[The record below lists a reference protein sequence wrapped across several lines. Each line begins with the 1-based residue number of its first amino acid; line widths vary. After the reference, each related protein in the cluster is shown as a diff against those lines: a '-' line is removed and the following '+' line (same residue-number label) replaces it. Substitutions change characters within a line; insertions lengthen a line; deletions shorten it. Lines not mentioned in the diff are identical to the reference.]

1 MADIGVRII
10 GEDQAS
16 SAFRAIS
23 ESSRQTANDVGGLGS
38 AFSGM
43 SNVIASGVVK
53 GQAIIGLFNSIIGA
67 AQGVTS
73 AIGGFVASTQRMNTD
88 LENTRG
94 SFGVLLGS
102 AEQAEEMIKK
112 MRVAAQTTTLSF
124 EEFRNSGK
132 YLLSF
137 QFEASKVVD
146 ITKAI
151 GAAVYALNAQSVG
164 GMERIIRALGQMKAA
179 SRISREDLNQ
189 LTEVGV
195 PAFKMLADVFGVTT
209 AEIGKM
215 ITKGLLPADQAIDGL
230 INQFQRLYGASS
242 AQMATNL
249 SVVTSNLG
257 DFFQQA
263 QQIVGSGVFT
273 VYKQQLQE
281 VTKAVGSPVF
291 MQIATQLGGVVG
303 DAYRKFNESAVSPA
317 IRAVTDFM
325 NSLDIVNPRP
335 AITRLL
341 TDIEGLLN
349 GLITQYLGGNGLL
362 VVKNFMSVF
371 NQLAQS
377 GVTLLQS
384 GNIFTALKQ
393 ISSLGQDTSAGQ
405 FIGLLA
411 NEIGNLIQSGGQL
424 KNFLIPVLKD
434 LMDSL
439 SSAAGNPSVKAFATS
454 FTELFSVTNKEGQT
468 FRLQFGEVIG
478 FVRTAVANLVDFL
491 TPIGPV
497 IKSIFEFILPQLQLA
512 LNLMTNIMQL
522 ANDIKKLFADVQNAS
537 VAPANQAGQAIAGN
551 FSQGLSASMAEANQ
565 SIASTIINN
574 LTQTG
579 NYLASSAAVSSTWS
593 NVGNSIA
600 QAITNGY
607 NGGFT
612 GLISAIQSKIGVAT
626 IKVATTPSNITSA
639 AGNGDSSSQREVF
652 AMQSNGGETE
662 QGVAANYYGTA
673 NSETSNSKTSFAGIT
688 RVYQNNVTI
697 VTNKTD
703 PRDLVASANFL
714 FQKNAYNS

>member
-1 MADIGVRII
+1 MADIGVRIV

-16 SAFRAIS
+16 SAFRSIS
-23 ESSRQTANDVGGLGS
+23 EASRQTANDVGGLGG
-38 AFSGM
+38 AFNSM
-43 SNVIASGVVK
+43 SNTIASGVVK
-53 GQAIIGLFNSIIGA
+53 GQAVIGLFNGILSA

-73 AIGGFVASTQRMNTD
+73 AIGGFINTTQRMNSD
-88 LENTRG
+88 LENTKG

-102 AEQAEEMIKK
+102 AEKATEMINQ
-112 MRVAAQTTTLSF
+112 MRVASQTTTMSF

-146 ITKAI
+146 ITKSI
-151 GAAVYALNAQSVG
+151 GAAVYALNAQDVG

-179 SRISREDLNQ
+179 GKITLENLNQ

-195 PAFKMLADVFGVTT
+195 PAIKMLSDVFGTST
-209 AEIGKM
+209 SQMTEM
-215 ITKGLLPADQAIDGL
+215 IHKGLLPADQAIDGL
-230 INQFQRLYGASS
+230 INQFKRLYGASGD
-242 AQMATNL
+242 QMAQNL

-257 DFFQQA
+257 DFWQQA
-263 QQIVGSGVFT
+263 QQVVGSGVFT

-281 VTKAVGSPVF
+281 VTKVLGSPVF

-303 DAYRKFNESAVSPA
+303 DAYRKFNETAVAPA
-317 IRAVTDFM
+317 MRAVVNFM
-325 NSLDIVNPRP
+325 NALDTTNPRP

-349 GLITQYLGGNGLL
+349 GLITQYLGGNGLS

-393 ISSLGQDTSAGQ
+393 ISSLGQDSDAGK
-405 FIGLLA
+405 FVGLLA
-411 NEIGNLIQSGGQL
+411 NEFGNLIQAGGQL
-424 KNFLIPVLKD
+424 KQFLIPVLKD
-434 LMDSL
+434 VMDSL
-439 SSAAGNPSVKAFATS
+439 SAAAGNPSVKAFAS
-454 FTELFSVTNKEGQT
+454 AFTELFSVTNKEGQT
-468 FRLQFGEVIG
+468 FHLQLGEIIG
-478 FVRTAVANLVDFL
+478 FVRTAVANLVEFL

-497 IKSIFEFILPQLQLA
+497 IKKIFEFILPQLELA

-522 ANDIKKLFADVQNAS
+522 ANNIKKLFSDVQSAS
-537 VAPANQAGQAIAGN
+537 IAPANQAGQAIAGN
-551 FSQGLSASMAEANQ
+551 FSQGLSASMATASQ
-565 SIASTIINN
+565 SIAATVIDK

-579 NYLASSAAVSSTWS
+579 NYLASSASVSSTWA

-607 NGGFT
+607 NGGFA
-612 GLISAIQSKIGVAT
+612 GLINAIQSKIGVAE
-626 IKVATTPSNITSA
+626 IKIATTPSTISGANLGGGSGGNSGGGNA
-639 AGNGDSSSQREVF
+639 QGAGEPIVP
-652 AMQSNGGETE
+652 
-662 QGVAANYYGTA
+662 ANYYSTA
-673 NSETSNSKTSFAGIT
+673 NNERANPDTSSAGAT
-688 RVYQNNVTI
+688 RIYQNSVTI
-697 VTNKTD
+697 VTSKTD
-703 PRDLVASANFL
+703 PRDLIASANFL

>member
-1 MADIGVRII
+1 MADIGVRIV

-16 SAFRAIS
+16 SAFRSIS
-23 ESSRQTANDVGGLGS
+23 EASRQTANDVGGLGG
-38 AFSGM
+38 AFNSM
-43 SNVIASGVVK
+43 SNTIASGVVK
-53 GQAIIGLFNSIIGA
+53 GQAVIGLFNSILGA
-67 AQGVTS
+67 AQSVTS
-73 AIGGFVASTQRMNTD
+73 AIGGFVQTTQSMNSS

-102 AEQAEEMIKK
+102 AEKAEEMINK
-112 MRVAAQTTTLSF
+112 MRIAAQTTTMSF

-146 ITKAI
+146 ITKSI
-151 GAAVYALNAQSVG
+151 GAAVYALNAQDVG

-179 SRISREDLNQ
+179 GKITLENLNQ

-195 PAFKMLADVFGVTT
+195 PAVKMLSDVFGTTT
-209 AEIGKM
+209 ANITQM
-215 ITKGLLPADQAIDGL
+215 ISKGLLPADEAINGL
-230 INQFQRLYGASS
+230 IAQFQRLYGASGD
-242 AQMATNL
+242 QMAQNL

-257 DFFQQA
+257 DFWQQA
-263 QQIVGSGVFT
+263 QQVVGSGVFT

-281 VTKAVGSPVF
+281 VTKVLGSPVF

-303 DAYRKFNESAVSPA
+303 DAYRKFNETAVMPA
-317 IRAVTDFM
+317 IRAVVDFM
-325 NSLDIVNPRP
+325 NALDTVNPRP
-335 AITRLL
+335 AITKLL
-341 TDIEGLLN
+341 TDMEGLLN
-349 GLITQYLGGNGLL
+349 GLITQYLGGNGLSA
-362 VVKNFMSVF
+362 VKNFMSVF

-405 FIGLLA
+405 FVGLLA
-411 NEIGNLIQSGGQL
+411 NELGNLIQAGGQL
-424 KNFLIPVLKD
+424 KNFLIPILKD
-434 LMDSL
+434 LMDAL
-439 SSAAGNPSVKAFATS
+439 SAAAGNPSVKAFATA
-454 FTELFSVTNKEGQT
+454 FTDLFSVTNKEGQT
-468 FRLQFGEVIG
+468 FRLQFGEIIG

-497 IKSIFEFILPQLQLA
+497 IKAIFEFILPQLELA

-522 ANDIKKLFADVQNAS
+522 ANNIKKLFSDVQNAS
-537 VAPANQAGQAIAGN
+537 IAPANQAGQAIAGN
-551 FSQGLSASMAEANQ
+551 FSQGLSTSMAEASQ
-565 SIASTIINN
+565 SIASKVIND

-579 NYLASSAAVSSTWS
+579 NYLASSAAVSSTWA

-607 NGGFT
+607 NGGFA
-612 GLISAIQSKIGVAT
+612 GLINAIQSKIGVAT
-626 IKVATTPSNITSA
+626 IRVATTPSSIVGGQGGGGGDTQR
-639 AGNGDSSSQREVF
+639 NGGQDQGVDPQRVYASF
-652 AMQSNGGETE
+652 SNPSNNGGEKPDASPA
-662 QGVAANYYGTA
+662 GV
-673 NSETSNSKTSFAGIT
+673 T
-688 RVYQNNVTI
+688 RIYQNSVTI

-714 FQKNAYNS
+714 FQKNAFNS

>member
-1 MADIGVRII
+1 MADIGVRIV

-16 SAFRAIS
+16 SAFRSIS
-23 ESSRQTANDVGGLGS
+23 ESSRQTANDVGGLGN
-38 AFSGM
+38 AFNSM
-43 SNVIASGVVK
+43 SNTIASGVVK
-53 GQAIIGLFNSIIGA
+53 GQAIIGLFNSILGA
-67 AQGVTS
+67 AQSVTS
-73 AIGGFVASTQRMNTD
+73 AIGGFVQTTQRMNSD

-102 AEQAEEMIKK
+102 AEKAEEMINK
-112 MRVAAQTTTLSF
+112 MRIAAQTTTMSF

-137 QFEASKVVD
+137 QFEANKVVE
-146 ITKAI
+146 ITKSI
-151 GAAVYALNAQSVG
+151 GAAVYALNAQEVG

-179 SRISREDLNQ
+179 GKITLENLNQ

-195 PAFKMLADVFGVTT
+195 PAIKMLSDVFGTTT
-209 AEIGKM
+209 AEITQM
-215 ITKGLLPADQAIDGL
+215 ISKGLLPADEAINGL
-230 INQFQRLYGASS
+230 IAQFQRLYGASGD
-242 AQMATNL
+242 QMAQNL

-257 DFFQQA
+257 DFWQQA
-263 QQIVGSGVFT
+263 QQVVGSGVFT

-281 VTKAVGSPVF
+281 VTKVLGSPVF

-303 DAYRKFNESAVSPA
+303 DAYRKFNETAVAPA
-317 IRAVTDFM
+317 MRAVIEFM
-325 NSLDIVNPRP
+325 NALDTTNPRP

-341 TDIEGLLN
+341 TDMEGLLN
-349 GLITQYLGGNGLL
+349 GLITQYLGGNGLS

-405 FIGLLA
+405 FVGLLA
-411 NEIGNLIQSGGQL
+411 NELGNLIQAGGQL
-424 KNFLIPVLKD
+424 KNFLIPILKD
-434 LMDSL
+434 LMDAL
-439 SSAAGNPSVKAFATS
+439 SAAAGNPSVKAFATA

-468 FRLQFGEVIG
+468 FHLQFGEIIG
-478 FVRTAVANLVDFL
+478 FIRTAVANLVDFL

-497 IKSIFEFILPQLQLA
+497 IKAIFDFILPQLELA
-512 LNLMTNIMQL
+512 LNLMTNIMVL
-522 ANDIKKLFADVQNAS
+522 ANDIKKLFSDVQNAS

-551 FSQGLSASMAEANQ
+551 FSQGLSTSMAEASQ
-565 SIASTIINN
+565 SIASTVINN

-579 NYLASSAAVSSTWS
+579 NYLASSAAVSSTWA

-607 NGGFT
+607 NGGFA
-612 GLISAIQSKIGVAT
+612 GLINAIQSKIGVAT
-626 IKVATTPSNITSA
+626 IRIATTPSNIVGGQGGGGGDTRL
-639 AGNGDSSSQREVF
+639 NGAQDQGVDPQRVYASF
-652 AMQSNGGETE
+652 SNPSNNGGEKPD
-662 QGVAANYYGTA
+662 A
-673 NSETSNSKTSFAGIT
+673 SLAGPT
-688 RVYQNNVTI
+688 RIYQNSVTI

-703 PRDLVASANFL
+703 PRDLIASANFL
-714 FQKNAYNS
+714 FQKNAFNS

>member
-1 MADIGVRII
+1 MADIGVRIV

-16 SAFRAIS
+16 SAFRSIS
-23 ESSRQTANDVGGLGS
+23 EASRQTANDVGGLGG
-38 AFSGM
+38 AFNSM
-43 SNVIASGVVK
+43 SNTIASGVVK
-53 GQAIIGLFNSIIGA
+53 GQAVIGLFNGILSA

-73 AIGGFVASTQRMNTD
+73 AIGGFINTTQRMNSD
-88 LENTRG
+88 LENTKG

-102 AEQAEEMIKK
+102 AEKATEMINQ
-112 MRVAAQTTTLSF
+112 MRVASQTTTMSF

-146 ITKAI
+146 ITKSI
-151 GAAVYALNAQSVG
+151 GAAVYALNAQDVG

-179 SRISREDLNQ
+179 GKITLENLNQ

-195 PAFKMLADVFGVTT
+195 PAIKMLSDVFGTST
-209 AEIGKM
+209 SQMTEM
-215 ITKGLLPADQAIDGL
+215 IHKGLLPADQAIDGL
-230 INQFQRLYGASS
+230 INQFKRLYGASGD
-242 AQMATNL
+242 QMAQNL

-257 DFFQQA
+257 DFWQQA
-263 QQIVGSGVFT
+263 QQVVGSGVFT

-281 VTKAVGSPVF
+281 VTKVLGSPVF

-303 DAYRKFNESAVSPA
+303 DAYRKFNETAVAPA
-317 IRAVTDFM
+317 MRAVVNFM
-325 NSLDIVNPRP
+325 NALDTTNPRP

-349 GLITQYLGGNGLL
+349 GLITQYLGGNGLS

-393 ISSLGQDTSAGQ
+393 ISSLGQDSDAGK
-405 FIGLLA
+405 FVGLLA
-411 NEIGNLIQSGGQL
+411 NEFGNLIQAGGQL
-424 KNFLIPVLKD
+424 KQFLIPVLKD
-434 LMDSL
+434 VMDSL
-439 SSAAGNPSVKAFATS
+439 SAAAGNPSVKAFATA

-468 FRLQFGEVIG
+468 FHLQLGEIIG
-478 FVRTAVANLVDFL
+478 FVRTAVANLVEFL

-497 IKSIFEFILPQLQLA
+497 IKKIFEFILPQLELA

-522 ANDIKKLFADVQNAS
+522 ANNIKKLFSDVQSAS
-537 VAPANQAGQAIAGN
+537 IAPANQAGQAIAGN
-551 FSQGLSASMAEANQ
+551 FSQGLSASMATASQ
-565 SIASTIINN
+565 SIAATVIDK

-579 NYLASSAAVSSTWS
+579 NYLASSASVSSTWA

-600 QAITNGY
+600 QSITNGY
-607 NGGFT
+607 NGGFA
-612 GLISAIQSKIGVAT
+612 GLINAIQSKIGVAE
-626 IKVATTPSNITSA
+626 IKIGTTPSTITGGFNA
-639 AGNGDSSSQREVF
+639 NGNGAKPDSAQDQGIDPQKIYSS
-652 AMQSNGGETE
+652 
-662 QGVAANYYGTA
+662 Y
-673 NSETSNSKTSFAGIT
+673 SNSRNTEESNSDKSFAGPT
-688 RVYQNNVTI
+688 RIYQNSVTI

-703 PRDLVASANFL
+703 PRDLIASANFL
-714 FQKNAYNS
+714 FQKNAFNS

>member
-16 SAFRAIS
+16 SAFRSIS
-23 ESSRQTANDVGGLGS
+23 EASRQTANDVGGLGG
-38 AFSGM
+38 AFNSM
-43 SNVIASGVVK
+43 SNTIASGVVK
-53 GQAIIGLFNSIIGA
+53 GQAVIGLFNSILGA

-73 AIGGFVASTQRMNTD
+73 AIGGFVQTTQSMNSS

-102 AEQAEEMIKK
+102 AEKAEEMINK
-112 MRVAAQTTTLSF
+112 MRVAAQTTTMSF

-146 ITKAI
+146 ITKSI
-151 GAAVYALNAQSVG
+151 GAAVYALNAQDVG

-179 SRISREDLNQ
+179 GKITLENLNQ

-195 PAFKMLADVFGVTT
+195 PAVKMLSDVFGTT
-209 AEIGKM
+209 TMEITQM
-215 ITKGLLPADQAIDGL
+215 ISKGLLPADEAINGL
-230 INQFQRLYGASS
+230 IAQFQRLYGASGD
-242 AQMATNL
+242 QMAQNL

-257 DFFQQA
+257 DFWQQA
-263 QQIVGSGVFT
+263 QQVVGSGVFT

-281 VTKAVGSPVF
+281 VTKVLGSPVF

-303 DAYRKFNESAVSPA
+303 DAYRKFNETAVMPA
-317 IRAVTDFM
+317 IRSVVEFM
-325 NSLDIVNPRP
+325 NALDTTNPRP

-349 GLITQYLGGNGLL
+349 GLITQYLGGNGLS

-393 ISSLGQDTSAGQ
+393 ISSLGQDTTAGQ
-405 FIGLLA
+405 FVGLLA
-411 NEIGNLIQSGGQL
+411 NELGNLIQAGGQL
-424 KNFLIPVLKD
+424 KNFLIPILKD
-434 LMDSL
+434 LMDAL
-439 SSAAGNPSVKAFATS
+439 SAAAGNPSVKAFATA
-454 FTELFSVTNKEGQT
+454 FTDLFSVTNKEGQT
-468 FRLQFGEVIG
+468 FRLQFGEIIG

-497 IKSIFEFILPQLQLA
+497 IKAIFEFILPQLELA

-522 ANDIKKLFADVQNAS
+522 ANNIKKLFSDVQNAS
-537 VAPANQAGQAIAGN
+537 IAPANQAGQAIAGN
-551 FSQGLSASMAEANQ
+551 FSQGLSASMAEASQ
-565 SIASTIINN
+565 SIASTVINN

-607 NGGFT
+607 NGGFA
-612 GLISAIQSKIGVAT
+612 GLINAIQSKIGVAT
-626 IKVATTPSNITSA
+626 IKIATTPSTITGGFSA
-639 AGNGDSSSQREVF
+639 GVGAQPDLVQDQGIDPKRVYASFSAPKNNGDSNSDTSS
-652 AMQSNGGETE
+652 S
-662 QGVAANYYGTA
+662 GV
-673 NSETSNSKTSFAGIT
+673 T
-688 RVYQNNVTI
+688 RIYQNNVTI

-714 FQKNAYNS
+714 FQKNAFNS